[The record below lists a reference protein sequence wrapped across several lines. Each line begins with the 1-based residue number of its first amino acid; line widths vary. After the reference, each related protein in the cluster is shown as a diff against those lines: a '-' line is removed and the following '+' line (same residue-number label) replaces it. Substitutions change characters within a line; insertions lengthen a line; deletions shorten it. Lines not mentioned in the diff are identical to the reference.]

1 MSSYFYMK
9 IFLDTADVSMISPAY
24 ETGLLDGVTTNPT
37 LILRSNRKLL
47 EVINEISNI
56 FPDLQSISAEVVA
69 DTAEEMISQAQQY
82 YTIAPA
88 VTIKVPCTVEGLK
101 TCKFLSDKGIQTNVT
116 LVFSVAQAILAS
128 KAGATFISPFVGRWM
143 DNSVDGIELIKN
155 IRKAFDYSGTSTQ
168 ILAASL
174 RDVRQV
180 EQSALYGADV
190 VTIPPVV
197 FWAMYKNIMTDKGLE
212 LFQKDWEEVL
222 KYDEK

>member
-1 MSSYFYMK
+1 MK
-9 IFLDTADVSMISPAY
+9 IFLDTEDVSMISSAY
-24 ETGLLDGVTTNPT
+24 DTGLLDGVTTNPT
-37 LILRSNRKLL
+37 LILKSGRQLQ
-47 EVINEISNI
+47 EVISEIGKT
-56 FPDLQSISAEVVA
+56 FPELESISAEVVA
-69 DTAEEMISQAQQY
+69 DTAEEMLTEAKHY
-82 YTIAPA
+82 YTISPA

-101 TCKFLSDKGIQTNVT
+101 ACKHLSSLGIKTNVT

-128 KAGATFISPFVGRWM
+128 KAGATYISPFVGRWM

-155 IRKAFDYSGTSTQ
+155 IRKAFDYSETSTQ

-197 FWAMYKNIMTDKGLE
+197 FWGMYKNILTDKGLE

-222 KYDEK
+222 KGKE

>member
-1 MSSYFYMK
+1 MK

-24 ETGLLDGVTTNPT
+24 ETGLLDGVTTNPS
-37 LILRSNRKLL
+37 LILKSGRQLI
-47 EVINEISNI
+47 EVIQEIATDFKN
-56 FPDLQSISAEVVA
+56 LKSISAEVVA
-69 DTAEEMISQAQQY
+69 ETSEEMLSQAQQFY
-82 YTIAPA
+82 SIAPA

-101 TCKFLSDKGIQTNVT
+101 ACKFLTDKGIQVNVT

-128 KAGATFISPFVGRWM
+128 KAGATYISPFVGRWM
-143 DNSVDGIELIKN
+143 DNSIDGIELIKN
-155 IRKAFDYSGTSTQ
+155 IRKAFDHSFSRTE

-180 EQSALYGADV
+180 EQSALAGADV

-222 KYDEK
+222 KNQK

>member
-1 MSSYFYMK
+1 
-9 IFLDTADVSMISPAY
+9 
-24 ETGLLDGVTTNPT
+24 
-37 LILRSNRKLL
+37 
-47 EVINEISNI
+47 
-56 FPDLQSISAEVVA
+56 
-69 DTAEEMISQAQQY
+69 
-82 YTIAPA
+82 
-88 VTIKVPCTVEGLK
+88 
-101 TCKFLSDKGIQTNVT
+101 
-116 LVFSVAQAILAS
+116 
-128 KAGATFISPFVGRWM
+128 M

-222 KYDEK
+222 NSVNKK

>member
-1 MSSYFYMK
+1 MK
-9 IFLDTADVSMISPAY
+9 IFLDTADVLMISPAY

-37 LILRSNRKLL
+37 LILKSGRQLQ
-47 EVINEISNI
+47 EVIEEISKS
-56 FPDLQSISAEVVA
+56 FSQLESISAEVVA
-69 DTAEEMISQAQQY
+69 DTAEDMISEAQKY
-82 YTIAPA
+82 YSISPA

-101 TCKFLSDKGIQTNVT
+101 ACKFLSDKGIKTNVT

-143 DNSVDGIELIKN
+143 DNSIDGIELIKN
-155 IRKAFDYSGTSTQ
+155 IRKAFNYSGTSTQ

-180 EQSALYGADV
+180 EQSALNGADV

-197 FWAMYKNIMTDKGLE
+197 FWAMYKNIMTEKGLE

-222 KYDEK
+222 KSKEDK

>member
-1 MSSYFYMK
+1 MK
-9 IFLDTADVSMISPAY
+9 IFLDTADVSFIQPAY
-24 ETGLLDGVTTNPT
+24 ETGLIDGVTTNPS
-37 LILRSNRKLL
+37 LILKSGRQLL
-47 EVINEISNI
+47 EVITELSKFENLE
-56 FPDLQSISAEVVA
+56 SISAEVVA
-69 DTAEEMISQAQQY
+69 DTSEEMLSEAKKFY
-82 YTIAPA
+82 SIAPA

-101 TCKFLSDKGIQTNVT
+101 ACKFLSDKGIQTNVT

-143 DNSVDGIELIKN
+143 DNSIDGVEIVKN

-168 ILAASL
+168 ILAASI

-180 EQSALYGADV
+180 EQAALNGADV

-197 FWAMYKNIMTDKGLE
+197 FWGMYKNILTDKGLD

-222 KYDEK
+222 NSVKKK

>member
-1 MSSYFYMK
+1 MK
-9 IFLDTADVSMISPAY
+9 IFLDTADVPFISDVY
-24 ETGLLDGVTTNPT
+24 KTGLLDGVTTNPS
-37 LILRSNRKLL
+37 LILKSGRQLL
-47 EVINEISNI
+47 EVIQEIASDFSN
-56 FPDLQSISAEVVA
+56 LQSISAEVVA
-69 DTAEEMISQAQQY
+69 DTAEEMLSEAQQY
-82 YTIAPA
+82 YSIAPA

-101 TCKFLSDKGIQTNVT
+101 ACKFLSDKGIQTNVT

-143 DNSVDGIELIKN
+143 DNSIDGIELIKN

-180 EQSALYGADV
+180 EQSALAGADV
-190 VTIPPVV
+190 VTIPPIV
-197 FWAMYKNIMTDKGLE
+197 FWGMYKNIMTDKGLE

-222 KYDEK
+222 KQTENGEKK

>member
-1 MSSYFYMK
+1 MK
-9 IFLDTADVSMISPAY
+9 IFLDTADVSMISSAY
-24 ETGLLDGVTTNPT
+24 DTGLLDGVTTNPT
-37 LILRSNRKLL
+37 LILKSGRQLQ
-47 EVINEISNI
+47 EVISEIGKT
-56 FPDLQSISAEVVA
+56 FPELESISAEVVA
-69 DTAEEMISQAQQY
+69 DTAEEMLTEAKNY

-101 TCKFLSDKGIQTNVT
+101 ACKHLSSLGIKTNVT

-128 KAGATFISPFVGRWM
+128 KAGATYISPFVGRWM

-190 VTIPPVV
+190 VTIPPIV
-197 FWAMYKNIMTDKGLE
+197 FWGMYKNILTDKGLE

-222 KYDEK
+222 KGKE

>member
-1 MSSYFYMK
+1 MSSHFYMK

-37 LILRSNRKLL
+37 LILKSGRQLH
-47 EVINEISNI
+47 EVIEEISNS
-56 FPDLQSISAEVVA
+56 FSKLESISAEVVA
-69 DTAEEMISQAQQY
+69 DTAEEMLSQAQQFY
-82 YTIAPA
+82 IISPI

-101 TCKFLSDKGIQTNVT
+101 VCKFLSDKGIKVNVT

-143 DNSVDGIELIKN
+143 DNSIDGIELIKN
-155 IRKAFDYSGTSTQ
+155 IRKAFDHSFSQTQ

-180 EQSALYGADV
+180 EQSALAGADV

-197 FWAMYKNIMTDKGLE
+197 FWGMYKNIMTDKGLE
-212 LFQKDWEEVL
+212 LFQKDWDEVI
-222 KYDEK
+222 KSTEK

>member
-1 MSSYFYMK
+1 MSSFSFMK
-9 IFLDTADVSMISPAY
+9 IFLDTADVDMIGPAY
-24 ETGLLDGVTTNPT
+24 DTGLLDGVTTNPT
-37 LILRSNRKLL
+37 LILKSGRQLK
-47 EVINEISNI
+47 EVIENISKA
-56 FPDLQSISAEVVA
+56 FPELESISAEVVA
-69 DTAEEMISQAQQY
+69 DTAEEMLTEAKNY
-82 YTIAPA
+82 YTISPA

-101 TCKFLSDKGIQTNVT
+101 SCKFLSDQGIKTNVT

-128 KAGATFISPFVGRWM
+128 KAGATYISPFVGRWM
-143 DNSVDGIELIKN
+143 DNSIDGIELIKN

-190 VTIPPVV
+190 VTIPPIV
-197 FWAMYKNIMTDKGLE
+197 FWSMYKNIMTEKGLD

-222 KYDEK
+222 KNKE

>member
-1 MSSYFYMK
+1 MSSFSFMK
-9 IFLDTADVSMISPAY
+9 IFLDTADVDMISSAY
-24 ETGLLDGVTTNPT
+24 DTGLLDGVTTNPT
-37 LILRSNRKLL
+37 LILKSGRQLK
-47 EVINEISNI
+47 EVIENISKA
-56 FPDLQSISAEVVA
+56 FPELESISAEVVA
-69 DTAEEMISQAQQY
+69 DTAEEMLTEAKNY
-82 YTIAPA
+82 YTISPA

-101 TCKFLSDKGIQTNVT
+101 SCKFLSDQGIKTNVT

-128 KAGATFISPFVGRWM
+128 KAGATYISPFVGRWM
-143 DNSVDGIELIKN
+143 DNSIDGIELIKN

-190 VTIPPVV
+190 VTIPPIV
-197 FWAMYKNIMTDKGLE
+197 FWSMYKNIMTEKGLD

-222 KYDEK
+222 KNKE

>member
-24 ETGLLDGVTTNPT
+24 DTGLLDGVTTNPT
-37 LILRSNRKLL
+37 LILKSGRQLQ
-47 EVINEISNI
+47 EVIEEISNS
-56 FPDLQSISAEVVA
+56 FSNLESISAEVVA
-69 DTAEEMISQAQQY
+69 DTAEEMLSEAQQY
-82 YTIAPA
+82 YSLSPIIT
-88 VTIKVPCTVEGLK
+88 VKVPCTVEGLK
-101 TCKFLSDKGIQTNVT
+101 ACKFLSDKGIKTNVT

-143 DNSVDGIELIKN
+143 DNSIDGIELIKN

-180 EQSALYGADV
+180 EQSALSGADV
-190 VTIPPVV
+190 VTIPPTV
-197 FWAMYKNIMTDKGLE
+197 FWGMYKNIMTEKGLD

-222 KYDEK
+222 KSKEK

>member
-1 MSSYFYMK
+1 MK
-9 IFLDTADVSMISPAY
+9 IFLDTADVSLIGPAY
-24 ETGLLDGVTTNPT
+24 DTGLLDGVTTNPS
-37 LILRSNRKLL
+37 LILKSGRQLQ
-47 EVINEISNI
+47 EVIQEIVSI
-56 FPDLQSISAEVVA
+56 FSELESVSAEVVA
-69 DTAEEMISQAQQY
+69 ETADEMLSHAKYY
-82 YTIAPA
+82 YTINPS

-101 TCKFLSDKGIQTNVT
+101 ACKFLSNVGIKTNVT

-143 DNSVDGIELIKN
+143 DNSIDGIELIKN
-155 IRKAFDYSGTSTQ
+155 IRKAFDFSGTSTK

-180 EQSALYGADV
+180 EQSALAGADV

-212 LFQKDWEEVL
+212 LFQKDWEEVINT
-222 KYDEK
+222 KKKK

>member
-1 MSSYFYMK
+1 MK

-37 LILRSNRKLL
+37 LILKSGRQLQ
-47 EVINEISNI
+47 EVIEEISKS
-56 FPDLQSISAEVVA
+56 FSKLGSISAEVVA
-69 DTAEEMISQAQQY
+69 DTAEEMLSQAKKY

-101 TCKFLSDKGIQTNVT
+101 VCKFLTDKGIQVNVT

-143 DNSVDGIELIKN
+143 DNSIDGIELIKN

-180 EQSALYGADV
+180 EQSALSGADV
-190 VTIPPVV
+190 VTIPPTV
-197 FWAMYKNIMTDKGLE
+197 FWGMYKNIMTEKGLD

-222 KYDEK
+222 SNKE

>member
-1 MSSYFYMK
+1 
-9 IFLDTADVSMISPAY
+9 MISSAY
-24 ETGLLDGVTTNPT
+24 DTGLLDGVTTNPT
-37 LILRSNRKLL
+37 LILKSGRQLQ
-47 EVINEISNI
+47 EVISEIGKT
-56 FPDLQSISAEVVA
+56 FPELESISAEVVA
-69 DTAEEMISQAQQY
+69 DTAEEMLTEAKNY
-82 YTIAPA
+82 YTISPA

-101 TCKFLSDKGIQTNVT
+101 TCKFLTDKGIQVNVT

-143 DNSVDGIELIKN
+143 DNSIDGIELIKN

-180 EQSALYGADV
+180 EQSALNGADV

-197 FWAMYKNIMTDKGLE
+197 FWAMYKNIMTEKGLD

-222 KYDEK
+222 KSVNDEKV